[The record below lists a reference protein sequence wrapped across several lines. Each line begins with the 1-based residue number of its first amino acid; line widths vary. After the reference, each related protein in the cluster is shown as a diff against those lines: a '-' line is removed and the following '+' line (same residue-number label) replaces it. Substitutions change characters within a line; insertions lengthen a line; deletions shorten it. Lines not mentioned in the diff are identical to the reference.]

1 MRGTVSFVGAGPGAA
16 DLLTLRGAKRIAEA
30 DLVLYASG
38 TTDPLW
44 LREHTEADLVDCA
57 RLAPEEIAEHYR
69 KLASRRGR
77 AVRLVGGDPAL
88 APRLREQLD
97 LCARLGLDVE
107 VVPGISPIS
116 AAAPTPLLEAGSV
129 EALTVA
135 TVDTDFSAVRALAA
149 ADRTLAVRAPAA
161 RTAELVE
168 ALRAA
173 GIPDDAP
180 AVVADKVSRPDETI
194 VRTTVGELVAEV
206 KKHNLWRTA
215 LFLIGDTL
223 RTGGKPKPS
232 GEDTA
237 PRWTARSWRRPAD
250 EPRKSWAERRAEAGP
265 PAQATGPQP
274 GPNGTATPREPGP
287 AEPRSTES
295 HPIESRSAGS
305 RSRTGEARPAE
316 PRSAEARSA
325 DSRSGEARP
334 SDSRPSDSSPT
345 ESRPADSRL
354 VESRSD
360 APDQRVP
367 VPVGATDAKPKP
379 NPNRT
384 SAKRT
389 TRAGAKRATK
399 KS

>member
-16 DLLTLRGAKRIAEA
+16 DLLTLRGAKRIADA
-30 DLVLYASG
+30 DLVLYVSG
-38 TTDPLW
+38 TTDPQW
-44 LREHTEADLVDCA
+44 LREHTEAELVDCA

-69 KLASRRGR
+69 TLASRRGR

-107 VVPGISPIS
+107 VVPGVSPIS

-129 EALTVA
+129 EALAVT

-149 ADRTLAVRAPAA
+149 TDRTLAVRAPAA
-161 RTAELVE
+161 RTADLVE

-223 RTGGKPKPS
+223 RTGGKPKQP
-232 GEDTA
+232 GEDPA
-237 PRWTARSWRRPAD
+237 PRWAARSWRRAAD
-250 EPRKSWAERRAEAGP
+250 EPRKSWAERRAEAT
-265 PAQATGPQP
+265 PARQAAVPQP
-274 GPNGTATPREPGP
+274 DASGTPKPREPRP
-287 AEPRSTES
+287 TASRQAEPRPAES
-295 HPIESRSAGS
+295 HPADSRQAEPRLAEPRHAES
-305 RSRTGEARPAE
+305 RPAE
-316 PRSAEARSA
+316 PRLAEPRHA
-325 DSRSGEARP
+325 E
-334 SDSRPSDSSPT
+334 SRPG
-345 ESRPADSRL
+345 ESRPADSRPA
-354 VESRSD
+354 EARPTD
-360 APDQRVP
+360 AADQRVP
-367 VPVGATDAKPKP
+367 VPVGAADAKPKSS
-379 NPNRT
+379 PNRT
-384 SAKRT
+384 STKRT